1 MQKVFRESRNSI
13 YFEKRP
19 TLNFPAHIHDNIELV
34 FVERGG
40 GTACCDGKKYTLRE
54 NSVFLVF
61 PNQVHYYAE
70 CMAGDYTIL
79 IIKSDDLLA
88 YNGVFSSGVPTCAT
102 CVLQDEGIKTLLETA
117 RRELAHDGRS
127 PIIEAYLTAFFGK
140 LLKKYSIEKSSVK
153 NDTVLK
159 VLHYCKQHYKEDI
172 SLGTVANELHL
183 SRSTLSHIFSNKLQM
198 NFCDYLNSL
207 RLNEAVALMENKNY
221 SITEISYMSGFSTI
235 RTFNRA
241 FFKQYGKSPSSYRK
255 EM

>member
-1 MQKVFRESRNSI
+1 
-13 YFEKRP
+13 
-19 TLNFPAHIHDNIELV
+19 
-34 FVERGG
+34 
-40 GTACCDGKKYTLRE
+40 
-54 NSVFLVF
+54 
-61 PNQVHYYAE
+61 
-70 CMAGDYTIL
+70 
-79 IIKSDDLLA
+79 
-88 YNGVFSSGVPTCAT
+88 
-102 CVLQDEGIKTLLETA
+102 
-117 RRELAHDGRS
+117 ELAHDGRS

-159 VLHYCKQHYKEDI
+159 VLHYCKQHYKEDL
-172 SLGTVANELHL
+172 SLGVVANELHL

-241 FFKQYGKSPSSYRK
+241 FVKCYGKSPSAYRK